1 MHIGLLLLLSNIGRS
16 KKLIGNSHKKKDC
29 AQMQVYVQVSN
40 DAQLD
45 KILNAITSECIA
57 HYFADCSGDLIDRV
71 YQTDGAVLGRE
82 MAQAIYQTW
91 FS

>member
-1 MHIGLLLLLSNIGRS
+1 MKVGLVLLLSSFGYS
-16 KKLIGNSHKKKDC
+16 KKMIGNSQRKKDC
-29 AQMQVYVQVSN
+29 AQMNAYVQISN
-40 DAQLD
+40 DDQLD
-45 KILNAITSECIA
+45 QILDAITSECIA
-57 HYFADCSGDLIDRV
+57 HYFADCSGDLIDQV